1 MSKHSYYA
9 KRIVLSAVVVLGL
22 AGCNQGNTT
31 AGSGNAPTNDT
42 TAPTSNTAPVSS
54 TSTNVSQNSTPLD
67 ADKAES
73 SIENALEADTKLKAF
88 DLDADEINGGIVL
101 KGTVQTAQDRAL
113 AEEIAKRT
121 APGISINNQIRV
133 AATGSTRPSQTGKPP
148 ANADEA
154 ENLVSNA
161 FEANATLNPL
171 DIEADEANGKGI
183 LLKGTVQTA
192 EQKTLAENIAKQ
204 VAPGFSINNQIRIV
218 R

>member
-1 MSKHSYYA
+1 MSKHSQYA
-9 KRIVLSAVVVLGL
+9 KRLVLSAVVVLGL

-42 TAPTSNTAPVSS
+42 TAPSSTAPVSS

-67 ADKAES
+67 ADKAEDA
-73 SIENALEADTKLKAF
+73 IEKALEADTKLKAF
-88 DLDADEINGGIVL
+88 DLDADEINAGIVL
-101 KGTVQTAQDRAL
+101 KGTVQTAQDRTL

-133 AATGSTRPSQTGKPP
+133 AATNSTRPSQTGKAP

>member
-1 MSKHSYYA
+1 MSKHSQYV
-9 KRIVLSAVVVLGL
+9 KRLAFSAVVVLGL

-42 TAPTSNTAPVSS
+42 TAPSSTAPVSS

-67 ADKAES
+67 ADKAEDA
-73 SIENALEADTKLKAF
+73 IEKALEADTKLKAF

-101 KGTVQTAQDRAL
+101 KGTVQTAQDRTL

-133 AATGSTRPSQTGKPP
+133 AATNSTRPSQTGKAP

>member
-1 MSKHSYYA
+1 MSKHSHYVKKIA
-9 KRIVLSAVVVLGL
+9 IGAVVLLGL

-42 TAPTSNTAPVSS
+42 TAPSSTAPVNS
-54 TSTNVSQNSTPLD
+54 TSTNVSQSNTPLN
-67 ADKAES
+67 ADRAEGA
-73 SIENALEADTKLKAF
+73 IENALEADTKLRAF
-88 DLDADEINGGIVL
+88 DLDADDNNGAIAL
-101 KGTVQTAQDRAL
+101 KGTVQTTEERAL

-133 AATGSTRPSQTGKPP
+133 AATGSTRLSQIGKPP

-161 FEANATLNPL
+161 FEADATLKPL

-192 EQKTLAENIAKQ
+192 DQKTLAENIAKQ
-204 VAPGFSINNQIRIV
+204 VAPGFSINNQIRV
-218 R
+218 VQ

>member
-1 MSKHSYYA
+1 MSKHSQYA
-9 KRIVLSAVVVLGL
+9 KRLVLSAVVVLGL

-42 TAPTSNTAPVSS
+42 TAPSSTAPVSS

-67 ADKAES
+67 ADKAEDA
-73 SIENALEADTKLKAF
+73 IEKALEADTKLKAF

-101 KGTVQTAQDRAL
+101 KGTVQTAQDRTL

-133 AATGSTRPSQTGKPP
+133 AATNSTRPSQTGKAP